1 MVTFGLFLNMGVFPV
16 HSHQEIVASTISY
29 AEAAEQLGYHDVW
42 VSEHHFI
49 PFGICPSA
57 LTMAGFLLGRS
68 RRIRVGTAT
77 TLVHLYH
84 PIQLAEQAALLDQV
98 SGGRFD
104 FGIGRG
110 GYLREV
116 EVFGGAGRWEAEI
129 EATLDVMRRA
139 WTSETVASDSPHFPF
154 PAVRVNPVPRTR
166 PHPPL
171 FLATRSPSTID
182 LAARDGLPLM
192 LYWGNDDDTR
202 AKILAEYAEAA
213 RRHDRDPSVVEHVIC
228 VAGLVADDATRARE
242 LMRRNLE
249 WSFTSG
255 EWPVI
260 ARPGASGGSFDS
272 VARAA
277 ALAEHGV
284 VGDPAICVER
294 LRETIRRTSARR
306 VVLMLENA
314 GDRAGTL
321 EQIHRFGTE
330 IVPAVRP

>member
-1 MVTFGLFLNMGVFPV
+1 MVTFGLFLNMGAFPGL
-16 HSHQEIVASTISY
+16 SHREILDAAVAY
-29 AEAAEQLGYHDVW
+29 AEAAEQLGYHDIW

-57 LTMAGFLLGRS
+57 LTMAGFLLGRT
-68 RRIRVGTAT
+68 RHIRVGTAT

-98 SGGRFD
+98 SDGRFD

-116 EVFGGAGRWEAEI
+116 DVFGGAERWESEI
-129 EATLDVMRRA
+129 EASLDVLRRA
-139 WTSETVASDSPHFPF
+139 WTSETVVGDGPTFRF
-154 PAVRVNPVPRTR
+154 PAVQVNPVPRTR

-192 LYWGNDDDTR
+192 LYWVSDDETR
-202 AKILAEYAEAA
+202 AKLLDEYAEAA
-213 RRHDRDPSVVEHVIC
+213 RRHGHDACAVDHVIC
-228 VAGLVADDATRARE
+228 VAGLVTDDVTQARVQ
-242 LMRRNLE
+242 MRRNLE
-249 WSFTSG
+249 WSFRSG
-255 EWPVI
+255 EWPQI
-260 ARPGASGGSFDS
+260 ARPGGSGGGFDP
-272 VARAA
+272 VAAAA
-277 ALAEHGV
+277 ALAENGI
-284 VGDPAICVER
+284 VGDPTRCVER

-321 EQIHRFGTE
+321 EQIRRFAE
-330 IVPAVRP
+330 EVLPAART

>member
-1 MVTFGLFLNMGVFPV
+1 MATFGLFLNMGAFPGL
-16 HSHQEIVASTISY
+16 SHQEILDATLDY
-29 AEAAEQLGYHDVW
+29 AEAAERLGYHDIW

-49 PFGICPSA
+49 PFGICSSA
-57 LTMAGFLLGRS
+57 LTMAGFLLGRT
-68 RRIRVGTAT
+68 RRLRVGTAT

-84 PIQLAEQAALLDQV
+84 PIHLAEQAALLDQL
-98 SGGRFD
+98 GDGRFD

-110 GYLREV
+110 GYLREA
-116 EVFGGAGRWEAEI
+116 EVFGGVERWASEI
-129 EATLDVMRRA
+129 EATLDVLRRA
-139 WTSETVASDSPHFPF
+139 WTSETVASDGPTFSFP
-154 PAVRVNPVPRTR
+154 PVKVNPSPRTS

-171 FLATRSPSTID
+171 FLATRSPSTVN

-192 LYWGNDDDTR
+192 LYWGSDDDSR
-202 AKILAEYAEAA
+202 VKLLDQYAEAA
-213 RRHDRDPSVVEHVIC
+213 RRHGRDPSAVEHVIC

-249 WSFTSG
+249 WSFKSG

-260 ARPGASGGSFDS
+260 RQPAGSGEGHD
-272 VARAA
+272 VVGRAA
-277 ALAEHGV
+277 AIAEHGV
-284 VGDPAICVER
+284 VGDPAICIER

-321 EQIHRFGTE
+321 EQIRRFAE
-330 IVPAVRP
+330 EVLPAALT